1 MEQNPVT
8 PEGYKALEE
17 ELKHA
22 KSVERPAVV
31 KDIEEARAH
40 GDISE
45 NSEYEDAKERQ
56 SLLEG
61 RIRRLEHL
69 LASAQII
76 DIATLPESDR
86 VVFGTTVVL
95 ENCDSGEERSWRIVG
110 EHEADVNQGKISYKA
125 PVAKA
130 IIGRHTG
137 DEVVIPTPGGEQRW
151 EIVSVRYR
159 G

>member
-8 PEGYKALEE
+8 PEGYVALEE
-17 ELKHA
+17 ELRHA

-31 KDIEEARAH
+31 RDIEEARAH

-61 RIRRLEHL
+61 RIRRLEHM
-69 LASAQII
+69 LAAAQVI
-76 DIATLPESDR
+76 DVAKLPVSER
-86 VVFGTTVVL
+86 VVFGTTVVI
-95 ENCDSGEERSWRIVG
+95 ENTETSEQRTWRIVG
-110 EHEADVNQGKISYKA
+110 EHEADVAAGKISYKA

-130 IIGRHTG
+130 VIGRSAG
-137 DEVVIPTPGGEQRW
+137 DEVVIPTPGGQQRW
-151 EIVSVRYR
+151 EILEVRY

>member
-8 PEGYKALEE
+8 PEGYAALEA
-17 ELKHA
+17 ELRHA

-31 KDIEEARAH
+31 RDIEEARAH
-40 GDISE
+40 GDLSE

-61 RIRRLEHL
+61 RIRRLEHM
-69 LASAQII
+69 LAAAQVI
-76 DIATLPESDR
+76 DVAQLNVSDR

-95 ENCDSGEERSWRIVG
+95 ENTDTGDTRTWRIVG

-125 PVAKA
+125 PVARA
-130 IIGRHTG
+130 VIGRSEG

-151 EIVSVRYR
+151 EIVEVRYA
-159 G
+159 

>member
-8 PEGYKALEE
+8 PEGYRALEE
-17 ELKHA
+17 ELRHA

-31 KDIEEARAH
+31 RDIEEARAH

-69 LASAQII
+69 LASAQVI
-76 DIATLPESDR
+76 DVHKLPDTGR
-86 VVFGTTVVL
+86 VVFGTTVMI
-95 ENCDSGEERSWRIVG
+95 ENTESGEQRTWRIVG
-110 EHEADVNQGKISYKA
+110 EHEADVGSGKISYKA

-130 IIGRHTG
+130 LIGRSEG
-137 DEVVIPTPGGEQRW
+137 DEIVIPTPGGQQRW
-151 EIVSVRYR
+151 EILEVRYA
-159 G
+159 

>member
-1 MEQNPVT
+1 MQQNPVT
-8 PEGYKALEE
+8 PEGYAALEA

-22 KSVERPAVV
+22 KSVERLAVV

-56 SLLEG
+56 ALIEG
-61 RIRRLEHL
+61 KIRELEHL
-69 LASAQII
+69 VASARII
-76 DIATLPESDR
+76 DVKKLQVSDR

-95 ENCDSGEERSWRIVG
+95 ENVESGEERTWKIVG
-110 EHEADVNQGKISYKA
+110 ERETDVSNGKISWKA

-130 IIGRHTG
+130 LIGKTEG
-137 DEVVIPTPGGEQRW
+137 EEVQVPTPGGKQVW
-151 EIVSVRYR
+151 EIVEVRYQ
-159 G
+159 